1 MRAKW
6 LFIIGIAGLL
16 LAAGIW
22 FVDDNRSGWYCV
34 EGGRG
39 YELIGDAEGG
49 GAGIVED
56 GVCRATHPNGT
67 VVEVPLSEWREWEAE
82 ALAVLVLSLASL
94 AAAAV
99 AARRRDEPL

>member
-22 FVDDNRSGWYCV
+22 FVDYQRSGWLCG

-39 YELIGDAEGG
+39 FELIGYAEGG
-49 GAGIVED
+49 GVEVGD
-56 GVCRATHPNGT
+56 GVCRATHPDGR

-82 ALAVLVLSLASL
+82 ALVVLMLSLASL
-94 AAAAV
+94 AAAAAV
-99 AARRRDEPL
+99 AARRKR